1 MKVESEAQ
9 QHFLTL
15 AVDFLN
21 DISRPK
27 ANEYRKENSRQRF
40 RGREAAAGW
49 CNVSGRRIM
58 K

>member
-15 AVDFLN
+15 AVDFFN

-27 ANEYRKENSRQRF
+27 ANEYRKGIKQQTEVPRS
-40 RGREAAAGW
+40 GSSGW
-49 CNVSGRRIM
+49 MV
-58 K
+58 